1 MTCEIVVTGASGIV
15 GRALMSQLLQNG
27 FSVTGLSR
35 RRMSGIATVA
45 NYANAPVPDGAV
57 LVHLAQGRDS
67 SGSFG
72 DEDDED
78 IEFCR
83 TLSNRTW
90 RQIVYASSAIVYG
103 DAKDYP
109 RCPDELVSAT
119 VNFTHA

>member
-1 MTCEIVVTGASGIV
+1 VVNLKMTCEIVVTGASGIV
-15 GRALMSQLLQNG
+15 GRALMSRLLQNG

-35 RRMSGIATVA
+35 VRMSGIAT
-45 NYANAPVPDGAV
+45 YANAPVPDGAV

-72 DEDDED
+72 DED
-78 IEFCR
+78 IELCR

-90 RQIVYASSAIVYG
+90 RQIVYTSSANVYG

-109 RCPDELVSAT
+109 RCPEEVVSAT